1 MTAELWIGI
10 GTLLSIALLILWWP
24 FAKKN
29 QLVAQSKS
37 ARSRANTQSYRV
49 SLEKLDVQF
58 SEARMEQQEYDELK
72 AELGRKLLQD
82 EAEQEQT
89 LQVKGHSIFWPL
101 TISVFAIIGSVY
113 LYLTIGSY
121 AELEQ
126 SKIRHEQIEQ
136 QKQKFQEALTLL
148 EQQVE
153 KNPTNS
159 EMLFNLAH
167 FYISAQQFD
176 NAINAFK
183 KLITIEGEHAEFIG
197 PQAQA
202 LYYKNQQQMTPE
214 VEVLIKR
221 ALALDVDDVSTLVLV
236 GMDNFVNGD
245 YDKAIV
251 LWQRVINNRRPGT
264 DIEALTSAVAN
275 AKERILMAGGTIPE
289 VPTAD
294 VSTAGV
300 SVNVTISD
308 ALNGKFTPQ
317 HTVFI
322 YAIALEGPRMPLAA
336 VKLSASELP
345 INVMLDDSRAMTP
358 SAKISQHKNVRIF
371 AVISQSGTPGIKPG
385 DLHGSITNASLN
397 VEDTYELVIDS
408 VAE

>member
-10 GTLLSIALLILWWP
+10 GTLLSLALLILWWP

-29 QLVAQSKS
+29 QLVAQSKN
-37 ARSRANTQSYRV
+37 ARSSANTQSYRV

-58 SEARMEQQEYDELK
+58 SEDRMEQQEYDELK

-82 EAEQEQT
+82 EAEQEQA
-89 LQVKGHSIFWPL
+89 LQVKGHSILWPVAL
-101 TISVFAIIGSVY
+101 SLFAIVGAVY

-121 AELEQ
+121 DELAQ

-148 EQQVE
+148 EKEVE
-153 KNPTNS
+153 KNPANS

-176 NAINAFK
+176 NAIAAFQ

-214 VEVLIKR
+214 VEALIKR

-236 GMDNFVNGD
+236 GMDNFVNGE
-245 YDKAIV
+245 YEKAIV

-264 DIEALTSAVAN
+264 DIAALTSAVAN
-275 AKERILMAGGTIPE
+275 AKERILMAGGKVPE
-289 VPTAD
+289 TPTAAI
-294 VSTAGV
+294 SSAGV

-308 ALNGKFTPQ
+308 ALKDKFTSPQ
-317 HTVFI
+317 TVFI

-336 VKLSASELP
+336 IKLSTSELP
-345 INVMLDDSRAMTP
+345 INVRLDDSKAMTP
-358 SAKISQHKNVRIF
+358 NAKISQHSNVRIF

-397 VEDTYELVIDS
+397 AKDAFELVIDS
-408 VAE
+408 VAK

>member
-1 MTAELWIGI
+1 MTTELWISI
-10 GTLLSIALLILWWP
+10 GALLSLALLILWWP

-29 QLVAQSKS
+29 QLEAQSKN

-82 EAEQEQT
+82 EAQQDQA
-89 LQVKGHSIFWPL
+89 LQVKGHSILWPA
-101 TISVFAIIGSVY
+101 TISLLAIVGSVY

-121 AELEQ
+121 DELAQ

-153 KNPTNS
+153 KNPANS

-176 NAINAFK
+176 NAIAAFK
-183 KLITIEGEHAEFIG
+183 KLITLEGEHAEFIG

-214 VEVLIKR
+214 VEELIKR
-221 ALALDVDDVSTLVLV
+221 ALKLDANDVSTLVLV

-245 YDKAIV
+245 YEKAIV

-264 DIEALTSAVAN
+264 DIAALTNAVAS
-275 AKERILMAGGTIPE
+275 AKERLLMAGGKIPE
-289 VPTAD
+289 IPTAD
-294 VSTAGV
+294 ISTAGV

-308 ALNGKFTPQ
+308 ALKDKFTSQ
-317 HTVFI
+317 QTVFI
-322 YAIALEGPRMPLAA
+322 YAIALDGPRVPLAA
-336 VKLSASELP
+336 IKLNASELP
-345 INVMLDDSRAMTP
+345 IKVTLDDSKAMTP
-358 SAKISQHKNVRIF
+358 NAKISQHTNVRIF

-385 DLHGSITNASLN
+385 DLHGSISNASLN
-397 VEDTYELVIDS
+397 AENAFELVIDS
-408 VAE
+408 VAK

>member
-136 QKQKFQEALTLL
+136 QKQKFQRSIV
-148 EQQVE
+148 QNFQ
-153 KNPTNS
+153 NS
-159 EMLFNLAH
+159 CH
-167 FYISAQQFD
+167 C
-176 NAINAFK
+176 
-183 KLITIEGEHAEFIG
+183 
-197 PQAQA
+197 
-202 LYYKNQQQMTPE
+202 
-214 VEVLIKR
+214 
-221 ALALDVDDVSTLVLV
+221 VD
-236 GMDNFVNGD
+236 
-245 YDKAIV
+245 
-251 LWQRVINNRRPGT
+251 
-264 DIEALTSAVAN
+264 
-275 AKERILMAGGTIPE
+275 
-289 VPTAD
+289 
-294 VSTAGV
+294 
-300 SVNVTISD
+300 
-308 ALNGKFTPQ
+308 
-317 HTVFI
+317 
-322 YAIALEGPRMPLAA
+322 
-336 VKLSASELP
+336 
-345 INVMLDDSRAMTP
+345 
-358 SAKISQHKNVRIF
+358 
-371 AVISQSGTPGIKPG
+371 
-385 DLHGSITNASLN
+385 
-397 VEDTYELVIDS
+397 
-408 VAE
+408 